1 MQPVMSRWT
10 NEGKTV
16 FQGGLKEGKLHY
28 KGDVLVDTGEMNKFE
43 RGRVV
48 VEGVE
53 AVGIAV
59 AIVMMVAVIVVL
71 IEWAVGVKMWRIREI
86 KILTTVY

>member
-1 MQPVMSRWT
+1 
-10 NEGKTV
+10 
-16 FQGGLKEGKLHY
+16 
-28 KGDVLVDTGEMNKFE
+28 MNKFE

-71 IEWAVGVKMWRIREI
+71 IE
-86 KILTTVY
+86 